1 MFFCSSPT
9 IAPVLLSPQL
19 LLQAYSSG
27 SFPMADP
34 EEDNQIYW
42 HTPVMRGIIPLDER
56 FRVSKNLRRLYKQ
69 QRFSIYINRNFET
82 VIRKCQNL
90 RIQDTWI
97 SDEIIEAY
105 IGLHEQGFAHS
116 FESYQEGKLVGGLYG
131 VSIGKAFFGE
141 SMFHTVTDASKI
153 CLVYLVE
160 FLRDHDFKL
169 LDTQYLNPHIE
180 QFGAY
185 EIPHDEYMKILKD
198 AIHI

>member
-9 IAPVLLSPQL
+9 FAPVLLSPQL

-34 EEDNQIYW
+34 EEDDQIYW

-90 RIQDTWI
+90 RSQDTWI
-97 SDEIIEAY
+97 SDEIVEAY

-116 FESYQEGKLVGGLYG
+116 FEAYQEGQLVGGLYG

-185 EIPHDEYMKILKD
+185 EIPHKEYMKVLKD
-198 AIHI
+198 AISI

>member
-9 IAPVLLSPQL
+9 FAPVLLSPQL

-34 EEDNQIYW
+34 EEDDQIYW

-90 RIQDTWI
+90 RSQDTWI
-97 SDEIIEAY
+97 SDEIVEAY

-116 FESYQEGKLVGGLYG
+116 FEAYKEGQLVGGLYG

-185 EIPHDEYMKILKD
+185 EIPHKEYMKVLKD
-198 AIHI
+198 AISI

>member
-1 MFFCSSPT
+1 
-9 IAPVLLSPQL
+9 
-19 LLQAYSSG
+19 
-27 SFPMADP
+27 MADP

-116 FESYQEGKLVGGLYG
+116 FEAYQEGKLVGGLYG

-198 AIHI
+198 AIFI